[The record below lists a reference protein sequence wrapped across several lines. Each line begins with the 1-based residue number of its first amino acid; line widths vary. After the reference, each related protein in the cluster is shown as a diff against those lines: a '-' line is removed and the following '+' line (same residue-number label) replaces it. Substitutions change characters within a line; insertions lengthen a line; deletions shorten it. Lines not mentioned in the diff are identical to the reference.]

1 MIDFE
6 GLTEAVSRAR
16 LERVSGRVVEVVGT
30 LAEAEI
36 PGAVVGGL
44 CKIGEDTLCEV
55 VGFRDRRALLM
66 PLESLTGV
74 SYGSKVSTVEG
85 SIKISVGEELVGRI
99 LDGLGRPMDG
109 GDNFRNVEQRRVEG
123 RALDPLARTLI
134 DEPLE
139 TGLRV
144 LDGLLT
150 IGKGQ
155 RIAVMS
161 GSGVGK
167 STLMGMLARN
177 VRADV
182 NVICLVGERGREVR
196 EFIERDLGPEG
207 LARSVLVVVTS
218 DRSPVLQVK
227 GAFVAASIAEHFR
240 DQGKDVLMMMDS
252 LTRFAMAQR
261 QIGLAAGE
269 PPTTKGYTPSVF
281 GLLPKLLERVGP
293 GTNGGS
299 ITGIFTVLVEGD
311 DIHDPIGDA
320 VRGIVD
326 GHVVLSR
333 KLASHGHYPA
343 VDVLESLSR
352 VMVTITDEQHKR
364 YASKMRD
371 LLATWT
377 ENEELIRL
385 GAYRKGSSPE
395 VDEAIARQG
404 ELEKFLKQGMRE
416 SSPFAE
422 TLRRMAQF
430 EKPKEL
436 PQTPETSPAVG
447 KALGIRAG
455 AFYKG

>member
-1 MIDFE
+1 
-6 GLTEAVSRAR
+6 
-16 LERVSGRVVEVVGT
+16 
-30 LAEAEI
+30 
-36 PGAVVGGL
+36 
-44 CKIGEDTLCEV
+44 
-55 VGFRDRRALLM
+55 M

-74 SYGSKVSTVEG
+74 SFGSRVSTVEG
-85 SIKISVGEELVGRI
+85 SIKIHVGDELVGRI
-99 LDGLGRPMDG
+99 LDGLGRPMDDG
-109 GDNFRNVEQRRVEG
+109 PSLRNMEQRRVEG
-123 RALDPLARTLI
+123 KALDPLARTLI
-134 DEPLE
+134 EEPLE
-139 TGLRV
+139 TGVRV
-144 LDGLLT
+144 LDGMLT
-150 IGKGQ
+150 VGKGQ

-177 VRADV
+177 VQADI

-227 GAFVAASIAEHFR
+227 GAFVAAAIAEHFR

-343 VDVLESLSR
+343 VDVLQSLSR
-352 VMVTITDEQHKR
+352 VMVSITKPEHQAN
-364 YASKMRD
+364 ASKMRA
-371 LLATWT
+371 LLATWA

-395 VDEAIARQG
+395 VDEAIDKHEA
-404 ELEKFLKQGMRE
+404 LTDFLKQGTGE
-416 SSPFAE
+416 VAGFVE
-422 TLRRMAQF
+422 TLERMGQFRR
-430 EKPKEL
+430 EI
-436 PQTPETSPAVG
+436 QTQPIQGSEPAP
-447 KALGIRAG
+447 ALGKKLGVRAG
-455 AFYKG
+455 GFYSG

>member
-1 MIDFE
+1 
-6 GLTEAVSRAR
+6 
-16 LERVSGRVVEVVGT
+16 
-30 LAEAEI
+30 
-36 PGAVVGGL
+36 
-44 CKIGEDTLCEV
+44 
-55 VGFRDRRALLM
+55 
-66 PLESLTGV
+66 
-74 SYGSKVSTVEG
+74 
-85 SIKISVGEELVGRI
+85 VGEELVGRI
-99 LDGLGRPMDG
+99 LDGLGQPMDG
-109 GDNFRNVEQRRVEG
+109 GSSLRGLDQRRVEG
-123 RALDPLARTLI
+123 KALDPLARTLI
-134 DEPLE
+134 DQPLE
-139 TGLRV
+139 TGIRV

-177 VRADV
+177 VKADI

-196 EFIERDLGPEG
+196 EFIEKDLGPEG
-207 LARSVLVVVTS
+207 LARSIMVVVTS

-227 GAFVAASIAEHFR
+227 GAFVAAAIAEHFR
-240 DQGKDVLMMMDS
+240 DEGKDVLMMMDS

-333 KLASHGHYPA
+333 KMASHGHYPA
-343 VDVLESLSR
+343 VDVLASLSR
-352 VMVTITDEQHKR
+352 VMVSITNPSHQNH
-364 YASKMRD
+364 ASKVRD
-371 LLATWT
+371 LLATWD

-385 GAYRKGSSPE
+385 GAYRKGSSAD
-395 VDEAIARQG
+395 VDEAI
-404 ELEKFLKQGMRE
+404 EKHPSLESFLKQGTTEASGFM
-416 SSPFAE
+416 E
-422 TLRRMAQF
+422 TLEKLAQF
-430 EKPKEL
+430 SK
-436 PQTPETSPAVG
+436 AVG
-447 KALGIRAG
+447 PGPSRSSEPAPAIGKKLGVRAG
-455 AFYKG
+455 GFYSG